1 MKKIHALRIMLGALV
16 SMSGP
21 VIATEPLARLTID
34 VVVDGT
40 KTWKRGEEYAN
51 SKISEQYHL
60 VTHVQA
66 IGEPTSVNTKDP
78 QFAQQQ
84 MAMAAQV
91 QQQVRAAQERAGNP
105 VPKAPATQEEYL
117 EQQKKLAEDM
127 QQGQAAC
134 QGDMNCLMK
143 LAQEYAMQSSM
154 ISYPPAEGD
163 ESMAG
168 FDGEEDQP
176 EDLRYLDYGG
186 YEGCPG
192 EIHIRIN
199 NTSEGALAD
208 VSGMIPFTQAD
219 TADYHG
225 TELDLMMQCLASNL
239 VHDFKAGKIYSDGFG
254 HPAPR
259 GSYRHWDR
267 LHGETLNE
275 EAQVPTTSTAWEWVA
290 ESLRVADA
298 SGSATTTL
306 PVPGANEGPAS
317 DGSITSGEMT
327 VSVKWAFEPL

>member
-1 MKKIHALRIMLGALV
+1 MKKNHALRTALGVLLLV
-16 SMSGP
+16 SGP
-21 VIATEPLARLTID
+21 AIAAEQLARLTID
-34 VVVDGT
+34 VTVDGT
-40 KTWKRGEEYAN
+40 KTWTRGEEYAN

-60 VTHVQA
+60 VTHVQS

-78 QFAQQQ
+78 QFAQNQ
-84 MAMAAQV
+84 MAIAAQV
-91 QQQVRAAQERAGNP
+91 QQQVREAQGRAGNP

-127 QQGQAAC
+127 QKGQAAC

-143 LAQEYAMQSSM
+143 LAQEYAMQSAM
-154 ISYPPAEGD
+154 ISYPPVEGAAPMADAGD
-163 ESMAG
+163 E
-168 FDGEEDQP
+168 EDAP
-176 EDLRYLDYGG
+176 EDLRYLDYAG

-219 TADYHG
+219 TADYRG
-225 TELDLMMQCLASNL
+225 TELDLMMQCLASTL
-239 VHDFKAGKIYSDGFG
+239 VYDFKAGKIYSDGFG

-275 EAQVPTTSTAWEWVA
+275 EAQVPTTSAAWEWVA
-290 ESLRVADA
+290 GSLKIADA

-317 DGSITSGEMT
+317 DGSNTSGEMT